1 MGESGTNTK
10 LIRRLQQQFVRL
22 LPRGRFARAVAVLAG
37 GTAVAQV
44 VNLVAAPLLTRIYRP
59 QDLGVLAV
67 YSSLLSIGLIVA
79 SLRYEL
85 AIPLPGDDKLAADTT
100 ALCMLVLLVTTG
112 VSLIAALAFGRQ
124 IANVFHTPALSGYMW
139 LLPVGLLTGG
149 GYQVLYYWTL
159 RRRGFRTIAR
169 TRVNQSISRSV
180 VQTVWGLVSIG
191 PLGLLVGQIVGGAA
205 GSTTLARAN
214 RDDWALIR
222 STSRKGLATAG
233 RRYSRFPR
241 YSVLS
246 GLLNTIG
253 LQTTP
258 LFMAAIYGPAVA
270 GWYGLMERVIGLP
283 MMIVGVAVGETYLS
297 VAPSLARQDPGA
309 LKRLFMNTSSRLL
322 MVGAVPAAA
331 LAILGPRAFAVIFG
345 RDWQTAGLF
354 AAILAPAL
362 LLQFAVSP
370 MTQTANILERQ
381 IAQLVLDASRFIA
394 VAAVF
399 VITARFHL
407 SSTTAV
413 IALSAV
419 LTASYAIWFI
429 VYYHLVSTNQQ
440 LADAN
445 NDGLS

>member
-1 MGESGTNTK
+1 MGETGLSS
-10 LIRRLQQQFVRL
+10 RL
-22 LPRGRFARAVAVLAG
+22 LRRAQRQIERWLPTGRFARAVTVLAG

-44 VNLVAAPLLTRIYRP
+44 VNLVAAPLLTRVYRP
-59 QDLGVLAV
+59 QDFGVLAV
-67 YSSLLSIGLIVA
+67 YSSLLAIGLVVA
-79 SLRYEL
+79 SLKYEL
-85 AIPLPGDDKLAADTT
+85 AIPLSGDDKLAADTT
-100 ALCMLVLLVTTG
+100 ALCMLVLLGIT
-112 VSLIAALAFGRQ
+112 SLSLVVVLAFGNE
-124 IANVFHTPALSGYMW
+124 IAEVFHTPALSGYMW

-159 RRRGFRTIAR
+159 RRKGFRAIAR

-180 VQTVWGLVSIG
+180 VQTLWGLLLTG

-214 RDDWALIR
+214 RGDWALIR
-222 STSRKGLATAG
+222 TTSRQGLATAA
-233 RRYSRFPR
+233 RRYGRFPR
-241 YSVLS
+241 YSVVS

-258 LFMAAIYGPAVA
+258 LFMAAIFGPAVA

-297 VAPSLARQDPGA
+297 VAPSLARQDPRA
-309 LKRLFMNTSSRLL
+309 LKRLFTYTSSRLL
-322 MVGAVPAAA
+322 MVGAAPAAA
-331 LAILGPRAFAVIFG
+331 LVILGPRAFALIFG
-345 RDWQTAGLF
+345 QDWRTAGLF

-381 IAQLVLDASRFIA
+381 GAQLVLDVSRFIA

-399 VITARFHL
+399 LVTARFHL
-407 SSTTAV
+407 SSTIAV
-413 IALSAV
+413 VCLSAV
-419 LTASYAIWFI
+419 LTVSYALWFL
-429 VYYHLVSTNQQ
+429 VYHRLVSAHQ
-440 LADAN
+440 LVAVS
-445 NDGLS
+445 NDGGRG